1 VALGPPKVRALSDT
15 DAKAFIMRVFLTIL
29 LVAGLAA
36 GGWFGYQYW
45 TDQQAAATAAPTY
58 ETTAVARGA
67 IASTVSATGSIE
79 PEAEVNLLFRSAGP
93 VARVY
98 VGTGDLVE
106 AGQLLAEL
114 ETTELTL
121 ALAQSKVQAEIAAAQ
136 LDKLLTPPDPMD
148 VAAAQAAIEVAQT
161 AVASAEAALA
171 SARAGYSDLFSDPTA
186 AQQTV
191 NEANLRNAEITLR
204 QATQAY
210 NKVKDNPD
218 VGMLPQSQQL
228 EAATVAYETAKAQA
242 ALTDQD
248 ATSAQVAQGLNQIA
262 QAQSGIRQ
270 AQANVVNAQNQLDQL
285 LDGPSEEDIRITQAQ
300 VKQAQLSVLQAENAL
315 ANAQLVAPFAGVV
328 SEVNVKEGELSSGG
342 GLGAVR
348 LTNIDTFHLDVLVDE
363 VDVRQVAVGQTV
375 SLSVD
380 ALPDAEITGIVTK
393 ISPTAS
399 NVNGVIA
406 YEVTI
411 VPDVV
416 EAPLRVG
423 MSATAIITTA
433 NVDDAV
439 LVPNRYIS
447 LNRDTDQAF
456 VYKLVAGEPVLQEI
470 ELGLRNER
478 SSQVLGG
485 LTDGDTLALI
495 TTSSEE
501 ALRGALFGGG
511 N

>member
-1 VALGPPKVRALSDT
+1 
-15 DAKAFIMRVFLTIL
+15 
-29 LVAGLAA
+29 
-36 GGWFGYQYW
+36 
-45 TDQQAAATAAPTY
+45 
-58 ETTAVARGA
+58 
-67 IASTVSATGSIE
+67 
-79 PEAEVNLLFRSAGP
+79 
-93 VARVY
+93 
-98 VGTGDLVE
+98 
-106 AGQLLAEL
+106 
-114 ETTELTL
+114 
-121 ALAQSKVQAEIAAAQ
+121 
-136 LDKLLTPPDPMD
+136 
-148 VAAAQAAIEVAQT
+148 
-161 AVASAEAALA
+161 
-171 SARAGYSDLFSDPTA
+171 
-186 AQQTV
+186 
-191 NEANLRNAEITLR
+191 LRNAEITLR

-363 VDVRQVAVGQTV
+363 VDVRQVAVGQT
-375 SLSVD
+375 
-380 ALPDAEITGIVTK
+380 DAEITGIVTK

>member
-1 VALGPPKVRALSDT
+1 
-15 DAKAFIMRVFLTIL
+15 
-29 LVAGLAA
+29 
-36 GGWFGYQYW
+36 
-45 TDQQAAATAAPTY
+45 
-58 ETTAVARGA
+58 
-67 IASTVSATGSIE
+67 
-79 PEAEVNLLFRSAGP
+79 
-93 VARVY
+93 
-98 VGTGDLVE
+98 
-106 AGQLLAEL
+106 
-114 ETTELTL
+114 
-121 ALAQSKVQAEIAAAQ
+121 
-136 LDKLLTPPDPMD
+136 
-148 VAAAQAAIEVAQT
+148 
-161 AVASAEAALA
+161 
-171 SARAGYSDLFSDPTA
+171 
-186 AQQTV
+186 
-191 NEANLRNAEITLR
+191 LRNAEITLR